1 MGWKVCLWARM
12 LDGNHAFKMIGDQ
25 LRLVHP
31 NADKNFG
38 PGGGTYPNMFDA
50 HPPFQIDGNFGEC
63 AGIAE
68 MLIQSHTGVI
78 DILPALPDKWA
89 DGQFCGLRAR
99 GGYTVDVRWEAGK
112 VVSATIK
119 SDFSKKAVARING
132 KDIKVKFKD
141 GVWNYIA
148 K

>member
-1 MGWKVCLWARM
+1 MVSFYARLKDGNGALESVEC
-12 LDGNHAFKMIGDQ
+12 LDGE
-25 LRLVHP
+25 LTLP
-31 NADKNFG
+31 NLFN
-38 PGGGTYPNMFDA
+38 T

-68 MLIQSHTGVI
+68 MLIQSHAGVI

-89 DGQFCGLRAR
+89 DGEFCGLRAR

-119 SDFSKKAVARING
+119 SDSSKKTVTRING

-141 GVWNYIA
+141 GVWKYTA